1 MIFRLRRRS
10 AVALLGAA
18 LLLASCRS
26 TPLTLPLAEVV
37 PPGTENFALDPIP
50 TPWDADLSD
59 RVAPLGRVW
68 VSDEFDAESWP
79 VLLRI
84 FPRHDL
90 WAAFPGDADTILRP
104 APLPGGPEEA
114 FELTVRRRE
123 QQVEIIL
130 RSAGSIGQRWA
141 AETLGQLI
149 CRGWNEPARFVR
161 LGTIRD
167 RPGFPLR
174 GNKRPLPF
182 EQRYRA
188 NLSWENP
195 GHEHFVPVLSPGG
208 VLDVTEAGL
217 RRAREFLLAGH
228 RQGARRFA
236 IEFDDVG
243 FDLTEETRD
252 LYGSYF
258 FALTAYLRACRE
270 MLRQIDP
277 DAVLYW
283 LPQTYWTN
291 AKEFG
296 EFANQ
301 VGLAGGVPADLGLVL
316 TGPEVISG
324 EIPAADIARARRRLG
339 LTETK
344 AIIYDNLGREG
355 DFGPLRGRGADL
367 LAEVD
372 GVFGERGE
380 VLHRITRLD
389 YSWNPEAY
397 DPERSLLLACR
408 EVVGISAAPYLQRLV
423 LEIDAL
429 PPEEAAWL
437 LRQVELRFLSDPGG
451 PVRRDEYLQHLRN
464 WLAKRLNID
473 PLPKCP

>member
-1 MIFRLRRRS
+1 
-10 AVALLGAA
+10 
-18 LLLASCRS
+18 
-26 TPLTLPLAEVV
+26 
-37 PPGTENFALDPIP
+37 
-50 TPWDADLSD
+50 
-59 RVAPLGRVW
+59 
-68 VSDEFDAESWP
+68 VSDEFDAGTWP

-90 WAAFPGDADTILRP
+90 WRALPEDADTILRP

-114 FELTVRRRE
+114 FELTIRRRE
-123 QQVEIIL
+123 KQVEIIL
-130 RSAGSIGQRWA
+130 RSADSAGQGWA
-141 AETLGQLI
+141 METLGQLI
-149 CRGWNEPARFVR
+149 CRGWNDNARFVR

-174 GNKRPLPF
+174 GSKRPLPF
-182 EQRYRA
+182 ETRYRA

-217 RRAREFLLAGH
+217 NRAREFFRVGYE
-228 RQGARRFA
+228 QGARRFA

-252 LYGSYF
+252 RYGSYF
-258 FALTAYLRACRE
+258 FALTAYLRECRE
-270 MLRQIDP
+270 MLRIIDP
-277 DAVLYW
+277 DVVLYW

-301 VGLAGGVPADLGLVL
+301 VGLAGGAPADLGLVL
-316 TGPEVISG
+316 TGPEVISSG
-324 EIPAADIARARRRLG
+324 IPAVDIARARRRLG

-344 AIIYDNLGREG
+344 AVIYDNLGREG
-355 DFGPLRGRGADL
+355 DHGPLRGRGADL

-380 VLHRITRLD
+380 VLNRITRLD

-397 DPERSLLLACR
+397 DPERSHLLACR
-408 EVVGISAAPYLQRLV
+408 EVVGVSAAPYLHRLV
-423 LEIDAL
+423 LEIDELSA
-429 PPEEAAWL
+429 EEA
-437 LRQVELRFLSDPGG
+437 VELFRQFELRIFSDFGG
-451 PVRRDEYLQHLRN
+451 PVHRGEYVRHLRA
-464 WLAKRLNID
+464 WLTKRLNID
-473 PLPKCP
+473 PPQDSP